1 MPKRNQTK
9 KKSNGKK
16 TAGKNQPGRATCSGK
31 KDKKAKQSSR
41 SALDTRALEFH
52 SGATYDLGVAVA
64 RSLFSSEEC
73 SLLQRTGAMTG
84 SVEINDRH
92 EELTFRHRV
101 WRIEKSRA
109 AWQHLFDRAIGAVRS
124 VDDLYWRQI
133 SRVSQW
139 HPEAEFI
146 EYEVTPT
153 PNGKPPKVLPGIGP
167 HVDNASLIT
176 LVVMLTSTDSYRGGL
191 SCFEGKTADTPRV
204 LQLQQGDA
212 VFFRGEKCEHWI
224 TDVEAGRRCI
234 LQIECCRMKPG
245 RH

>member
-1 MPKRNQTK
+1 MPKNKETK
-9 KKSNGKK
+9 KKKK
-16 TAGKNQPGRATCSGK
+16 KKKQKQKHAAATTTA
-31 KDKKAKQSSR
+31 
-41 SALDTRALEFH
+41 ALDTNALEHF

-64 RSLFSSEEC
+64 RGLFSAEEC
-73 SLLQRTGAMTG
+73 ALLQRTGGMPG

-92 EELTFRHRV
+92 EELSFRHRV
-101 WRIEKSRA
+101 WRIETSRA

-133 SRVSQW
+133 ARVPQW

-153 PNGKPPKVLPGIGP
+153 KNGKPPKVLPGIGP
-167 HVDNASLIT
+167 HVDNASLVT
-176 LVVMLTSTDSYRGGL
+176 LVVMLAPSEAYRGGL
-191 SCFEGKTADTPRV
+191 SCFEGKTPDAPRIF
-204 LQLQQGDA
+204 QLQQGDA